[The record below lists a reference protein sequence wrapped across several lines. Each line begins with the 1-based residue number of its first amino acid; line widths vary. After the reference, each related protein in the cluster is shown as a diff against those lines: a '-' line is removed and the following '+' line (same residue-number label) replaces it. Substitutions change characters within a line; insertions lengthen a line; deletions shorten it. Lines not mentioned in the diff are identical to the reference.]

1 MHVFLKLINIDL
13 KSVHSVG
20 LHYIIVPQC
29 AVQKH
34 IKNFT
39 NFIASVMKLPSFG
52 LTLTSYMEDI
62 CSKNLAGAKLST
74 ATDSRTI
81 LDYCSVDAVHQI
93 YLNWS

>member
-1 MHVFLKLINIDL
+1 
-13 KSVHSVG
+13 
-20 LHYIIVPQC
+20 
-29 AVQKH
+29 
-34 IKNFT
+34 
-39 NFIASVMKLPSFG
+39 MKLPSFG